1 MPDKHIFSFSR
12 HLNSEESENLFV
24 VLTCEPMKRFHIWTT
39 RYRLNRLIRWQSMET
54 CRRIIERA
62 WPFMKISSVQY
73 DNLKP
78 LNRDYNIFLFFLFV
92 VKIFLE
98 INFLSFRTIADI
110 NFLYIFISFF
120 LFNFLFRP
128 RCSKDIT

>member
-1 MPDKHIFSFSR
+1 
-12 HLNSEESENLFV
+12 
-24 VLTCEPMKRFHIWTT
+24 
-39 RYRLNRLIRWQSMET
+39 
-54 CRRIIERA
+54 
-62 WPFMKISSVQY
+62 MKISSVQY